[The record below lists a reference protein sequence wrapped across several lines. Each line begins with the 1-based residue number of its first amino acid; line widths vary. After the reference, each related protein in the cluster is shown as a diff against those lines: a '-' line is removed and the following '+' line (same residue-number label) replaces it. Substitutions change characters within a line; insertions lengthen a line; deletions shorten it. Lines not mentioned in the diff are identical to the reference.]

1 MRRLAHVLAL
11 RPVVRFAAYILFV
24 VLLCLTLFAVSRP
37 FRAHAQIITHSAIL
51 PTQISVIQQGVATPA
66 QNFNSGFLQFWGS
79 LFDPIALQPT
89 KDQWAFQVFENSCA
103 ATCGSDFEI
112 NHNSISNG
120 AGRFHVNSDFIVG
133 PPADATASQNDN
145 SFAWDA
151 EGSYWDGTQ
160 AQNDIWEQTVGTT
173 PATGGNIN
181 ARLNIYPV
189 FPSPCASCTA
199 DVALGA
205 FGTNPQQ
212 GNPAGPPMF
221 DFIVLPRDGH
231 IATFTHPPGGMAG
244 DQKYWVANVTGP
256 LGISWRQ
263 ICTLSAGTCTVTFS
277 QGPYFP
283 APICTANGETVA
295 NAMAVAS
302 TTTTV
307 TIHSSSG
314 TDTQVVNIVCG
325 ENGEN

>member
-1 MRRLAHVLAL
+1 MSRERIIP
-11 RPVVRFAAYILFV
+11 R
-24 VLLCLTLFAVSRP
+24 LFAIYFLCVFVALASMQRT
-37 FRAHAQIITHSAIL
+37 HAQIVSGGSTPIVPSQITIPAVCTATSSA
-51 PTQISVIQQGVATPA
+51 
-66 QNFNSGFLQFWGS
+66 NCNSGMAQWFGS
-79 LFDPIALQPT
+79 LWNGTQAVN
-89 KDQWAFQVFENSCA
+89 DQWWIQVFENSCA
-103 ATCGSDFEI
+103 LTCGSDFEI
-112 NHNSISNG
+112 NHSGVSG
-120 AGRFHVNSDFIVG
+120 GSGRFHVNSDFIVG

-151 EGSYWDGTQ
+151 EGSYWDGTK

-173 PATGGNIN
+173 PASGSPVN

-231 IATFTHPPGGMAG
+231 TATFTHPPGGMAG

-307 TIHSSSG
+307 TITSASN
-314 TDTQVVNIVCG
+314 TDTQVVNIFCG